1 MEHLRRSRAE
11 RIAAELAM
19 ALLFV
24 LAGCSFDPSAST
36 TLHGNRD
43 PGTPGPT
50 PGGLAPTATTAN
62 ITPIATASVQCGV
75 QALPSGWT
83 WYQDARYSFRLAVP
97 PGWRTGSFEY
107 IPDGSNVLTSPSH
120 IHVVDIFGPESDGQA
135 TSSGKMR
142 SDGFPPV
149 ITIEVDVGS
158 GTRPTP
164 YGTGV
169 MSNWSAQTTPVCIG
183 KTPITPFLFT
193 NDEGDV
199 EWAAVLPA
207 GPHGYLCE
215 FSVAS
220 SADTATRDGM
230 YFQTALTTF
239 TASP

>member
-1 MEHLRRSRAE
+1 VRDASRNWPMSV
-11 RIAAELAM
+11 ISGLAAAM
-19 ALLFV
+19 LIV
-24 LAGCSFDPSAST
+24 LAGCGAAQPSNAARASGQST
-36 TLHGNRD
+36 PMPIGERVTPSPTVARTL
-43 PGTPGPT
+43 
-50 PGGLAPTATTAN
+50 PTATGSTR
-62 ITPIATASVQCGV
+62 CGV
-75 QALPSGWT
+75 KPLPTNWT
-83 WYQDARYSFRLAVP
+83 WYQDAPYSFRIAAP
-97 PGWRTGSFEY
+97 PTWRTGAFEY
-107 IPDGSNVLTSPSH
+107 IPDGSDALTSPSH
-120 IHVVDIFGPESDGQA
+120 IHVVDFFGPGSIGQA

-183 KTPITPFLFT
+183 KTPITPYLFA

-220 SADTATRDGM
+220 PADTATRDGM

-239 TASP
+239 TVTP